1 MAMPPFVGF
10 LQPTDILA
18 DNYYQEKPPGWL
30 LRRSKTRKHLPK
42 SSEILAN
49 TGRCEIVCI
58 AS

>member
-10 LQPTDILA
+10 LQPTDILTN
-18 DNYYQEKPPGWL
+18 NYLSGKAAWLASEKV
-30 LRRSKTRKHLPK
+30 KTRKHLPK